1 MQIGCFV
8 AGPNDA
14 KKHPMPKDAPKPE
27 GLRARKRR
35 QTLQRIAD
43 VGLQLFL
50 AKGYEAATLDEI
62 AAAAGISRRTFFY
75 YFKSKDDILLAYLDG
90 YADALQASVRE
101 SSSTGVPLDVARDA
115 VLKVATRAETSETI
129 ATARLMRNVKAL
141 RARGQVG
148 YLRREQALY
157 EALCA
162 LWPGK
167 ERREGLRFVAM
178 ASMGA
183 TRLAV
188 DTWLAQDGKR
198 PLAKYIQDAFKTLK
212 AEI

>member
-1 MQIGCFV
+1 
-8 AGPNDA
+8 
-14 KKHPMPKDAPKPE
+14 MPKDAARHE
-27 GLRARKRR
+27 GLRERKRR
-35 QTLQRIAD
+35 QTLQRIAE

-75 YFKSKDDILLAYLDG
+75 YFKSKDDILLAYLEG
-90 YADALQASVRE
+90 YADALKASVRE
-101 SSSTGVPLDVARDA
+101 SSSTGAPLDVARDA
-115 VLKVATRAETSETI
+115 VLEVVARAEASETI
-129 ATARLMRNVKAL
+129 ETARLVRNTKAL
-141 RARGQVG
+141 RARGQAG
-148 YLRREQALY
+148 YLQREQALY
-157 EALCA
+157 EALCE

-167 ERREGLRFVAM
+167 ARREGLRFVAM
-178 ASMGA
+178 AAMGA

>member
-1 MQIGCFV
+1 
-8 AGPNDA
+8 
-14 KKHPMPKDAPKPE
+14 MPKDDPKPE

-35 QTLQRIAD
+35 QTLQRIAE
-43 VGLQLFL
+43 VGLKLFQ

-90 YADALQASVRE
+90 FTDALKASVLE
-101 SSSTGVPLDVARDA
+101 SSSAGAPLDVARDA
-115 VLKVATRAETSETI
+115 VLKVVARSEPTQTI
-129 ATARLMRNVKAL
+129 ATVRLVRDSKAM
-141 RARGQVG
+141 RARGQAG
-148 YLRREQALY
+148 YLQREQALHA
-157 EALCA
+157 ALCE

-167 ERREGLRFVAM
+167 ARREGLRFVAM

-188 DTWLAQDGKR
+188 DTWLAHGGKR
-198 PLAKYIQDAFKTLK
+198 PLANYIQDAFKTLK
-212 AEI
+212 AEIC

>member
-1 MQIGCFV
+1 MS
-8 AGPNDA
+8 
-14 KKHPMPKDAPKPE
+14 KDAPKPE
-27 GLRARKRR
+27 GLRERKRR
-35 QTLQRIAD
+35 ETLQRIAA

-90 YADALQASVRE
+90 YGDALKASVRE
-101 SSSTGVPLDVARDA
+101 SSPAGVPLDVARDA

-148 YLRREQALY
+148 YLHREQALY
-157 EALCA
+157 EALCE
-162 LWPGK
+162 LWPAK

-183 TRLAV
+183 ARLAV

-198 PLAKYIQDAFKTLK
+198 PLAKCIQDAFKTLK